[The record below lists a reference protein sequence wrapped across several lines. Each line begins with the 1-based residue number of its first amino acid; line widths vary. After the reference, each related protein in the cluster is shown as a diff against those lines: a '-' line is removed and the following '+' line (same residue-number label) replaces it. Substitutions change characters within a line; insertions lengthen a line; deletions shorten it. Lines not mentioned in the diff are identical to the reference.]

1 MVSQD
6 NLVVYGGKES
16 SAKVQAYTERGSIME
31 GALRLLSGMKAAAD
45 LFLTSGQERERAR
58 CECI

>member
-1 MVSQD
+1 M
-6 NLVVYGGKES
+6 VYGGKES